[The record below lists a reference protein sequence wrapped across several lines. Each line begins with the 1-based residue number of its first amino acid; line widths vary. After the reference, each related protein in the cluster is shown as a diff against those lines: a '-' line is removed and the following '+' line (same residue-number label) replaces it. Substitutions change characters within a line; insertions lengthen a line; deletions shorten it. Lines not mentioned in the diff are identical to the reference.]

1 MLLKTSEFVANY
13 FSNTLSV
20 SVILVTPSNQTVPV
34 NTTTSFFCKA
44 RGRNARWYINNHRVD
59 DFNEQEYIDK
69 GFTFHDE
76 QADDSGDNHIHNLN
90 VTVVASVA
98 INNTNFR
105 CSVYLD
111 GATFSDPAELIVMG
125 KS

>member
-1 MLLKTSEFVANY
+1 MLLSEFVA
-13 FSNTLSV
+13 LHCLLA
-20 SVILVTPSNQTVPV
+20 VILVNPSNWTVPV

-44 RGRNARWYINNHRVD
+44 RGLNAGWYINNHRVD
-59 DFNEQEYIDK
+59 EFNKQEYINK
-69 GFTFHDE
+69 GFTFDDGPP
-76 QADDSGDNHIHNLN
+76 DDSGDRNHIHNLN

-105 CSVYLD
+105 CFVYLD
-111 GATFSDPAELIVMG
+111 QATVSDPAELIVMG